1 MTVQLLDQDIVR
13 LEGLWENGLSGI
25 YDVYFKAAPSAHPQ
39 VVLAA
44 ALVEE
49 GIALQNVGGRA
60 ADPAPLLLGDL
71 CLARAS
77 RLLAA
82 SASLPLQVAF
92 ARAIEDVSAAAAAG
106 DGVKSVRQ
114 LLLRAF
120 KTSL

>member
-1 MTVQLLDQDIVR
+1 MTMQLLDQDIVR

-25 YDVYFKAAPSAHPQ
+25 YDVYVKAAPSAHPQ

-92 ARAIEDVSAAAAAG
+92 ARAIEDVSATAAAG
-106 DGVKSVRQ
+106 DGVKSVRL
-114 LLLRAF
+114 LLLRALE
-120 KTSL
+120 TSQ